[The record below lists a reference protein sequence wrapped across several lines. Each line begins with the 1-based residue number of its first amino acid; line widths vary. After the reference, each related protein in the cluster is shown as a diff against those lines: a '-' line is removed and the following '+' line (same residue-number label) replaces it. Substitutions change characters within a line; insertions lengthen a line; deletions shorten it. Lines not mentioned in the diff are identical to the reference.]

1 MEQRHRHGY
10 LYGTMVLAAGTVVVK
25 LIGAL
30 FKIPL
35 TNILGGVGM
44 SYFNVAYELY
54 YPLYALF
61 VSGVPVAVSK
71 LVSESMACG
80 RARDARKLLRVAGA
94 AFLAVGA
101 AGSLLM
107 FFGAGWFSAR
117 VQNPGSVWAV
127 RMLSPALFFGCLM
140 AALRGYWQGMQDMA
154 PTAVSQIVEAVAKL
168 AFGLALSYGVTVAGL
183 RQFSLEGTVFGAP
196 CASAQEAQI
205 AVLPYA
211 AAGAILGVT
220 VSTLCGAVYM
230 AARHRLGRGAITP
243 EQWKASPPAAP
254 SRALLKRLVAIA
266 VPVCVASLITNLT
279 SFIDLIS
286 VMNRL
291 GHAITRHPGVI
302 EGIYEGLI
310 PGGVGREMLA
320 SYLYGCYS
328 GLAVPVYN
336 LVPSLT
342 TTIGVSLL
350 PAVSAAWAVRDRRA
364 LERNVASALRLASL
378 IAMPAGLGICA
389 MAGPVLRLL
398 FFSKPMESAVISPA
412 LHLMG
417 LSAIFVALS
426 LPVNAIL
433 QAVGR
438 ADLPVKLLLAG
449 GGLKLVLN
457 FLLVAVPRLN
467 IQAAPVGTLV
477 CYAFVLFVSFGVL
490 VNSPGVRI
498 PVGPVFGKPFFAAVC
513 CAVGAWAANG
523 LLERVCGSQLAAV
536 GGVSIGVVIY
546 VFVVLLTKTVTK
558 EDILMVPGG
567 EKFAKLL
574 EKRSLL
580 G

>member
-1 MEQRHRHGY
+1 
-10 LYGTMVLAAGTVVVK
+10 
-25 LIGAL
+25 
-30 FKIPL
+30 
-35 TNILGGVGM
+35 
-44 SYFNVAYELY
+44 
-54 YPLYALF
+54 
-61 VSGVPVAVSK
+61 
-71 LVSESMACG
+71 
-80 RARDARKLLRVAGA
+80 
-94 AFLAVGA
+94 
-101 AGSLLM
+101 
-107 FFGAGWFSAR
+107 
-117 VQNPGSVWAV
+117 
-127 RMLSPALFFGCLM
+127 
-140 AALRGYWQGMQDMA
+140 MA

-183 RQFSLEGTVFGAP
+183 RQFALEGTVFGAP

-243 EQWKASPPAAP
+243 SSGRRRRPQAP

-286 VMNRL
+286 VMNR
-291 GHAITRHPGVI
+291 GPRDHPAPGVI

-389 MAGPVLRLL
+389 MAARCCGC
-398 FFSKPMESAVISPA
+398 SSSP
-412 LHLMG
+412 
-417 LSAIFVALS
+417 SRWS
-426 LPVNAIL
+426 
-433 QAVGR
+433 R
-438 ADLPVKLLLAG
+438 RSS
-449 GGLKLVLN
+449 
-457 FLLVAVPRLN
+457 PR
-467 IQAAPVGTLV
+467 
-477 CYAFVLFVSFGVL
+477 
-490 VNSPGVRI
+490 
-498 PVGPVFGKPFFAAVC
+498 
-513 CAVGAWAANG
+513 
-523 LLERVCGSQLAAV
+523 
-536 GGVSIGVVIY
+536 
-546 VFVVLLTKTVTK
+546 
-558 EDILMVPGG
+558 
-567 EKFAKLL
+567 
-574 EKRSLL
+574 RST
-580 G
+580 